1 VRLRRES
8 EVKTST
14 LVKILAV
21 GVVLSGC
28 AFAGENGGTK
38 ETGDAGAAKPPLVL
52 ESENDKLSYAIGL
65 QIGQSFKRQGLE
77 VNRDVLFRAIEDVLT
92 GRELS
97 LSDEDAGQV
106 LRMYSSRML
115 AEQRQRMEQE
125 SPKARAEGEAFLKE
139 NKTKPG
145 VVVLPSGLQYKIL
158 EKGSG
163 RSPGATDR
171 VKVHYRGT
179 LVNGTEFDSSY
190 SRGQPAEFGVSQ
202 VIKGWT
208 EGLQLM
214 KEGGKWQLFIPSELA
229 YGASGRPPTIPPSS
243 VLIFEVELIEVL
255 KAQ

>member
-1 VRLRRES
+1 M
-8 EVKTST
+8 KTSALLKM
-14 LVKILAV
+14 LVV

-28 AFAGENGGTK
+28 ASAGEDSGAKG
-38 ETGDAGAAKPPLVL
+38 TGDPGAAKPALVL
-52 ESENDKLSYAIGL
+52 ESENDKLSYAIGV

-92 GRELS
+92 GRELA
-97 LSDEDAGQV
+97 LGDQEARQV
-106 LRMYSSRML
+106 LTLYSNRMM

-145 VVVLPSGLQYKIL
+145 VVVLPSGLQYKVL
-158 EKGSG
+158 KKGTG
-163 RSPGATDR
+163 RSPSATDG

-190 SRGQPAEFGVSQ
+190 ARGEPAEFGLTQ

-208 EGLQLM
+208 EALQLM
-214 KEGGKWQLFIPSELA
+214 KEGGKWQLFIPSDLA
-229 YGASGRPPTIPPSS
+229 YGESGRPPTIPPSS
-243 VLIFEVELIEVL
+243 VLIYEVELIEVL